1 MTMQRGKDIL
11 LKLEDPTGSS
21 TFVTMAGL
29 RARTISLNA
38 KTVDTT
44 NADSV
49 GAWRELLPG
58 AGVKSLSVSGSGVFT
73 DSTTDEAVRGAFFA
87 QEARKWQVIIP
98 DFGVMEGI
106 MQIAAL
112 EYAGEFDG
120 EAVYSLTLAS
130 AGNITFTPQ

>member
-11 LKLEDPTGSS
+11 LKLENPAGSS
-21 TFVTMAGL
+21 TFVSMAGL

-38 KTVDTT
+38 KTIDTT

-73 DSTTDEAVRGAFFA
+73 DTAADAAIRSVFFA
-87 QEARKWQVIIP
+87 QEARRWQLVIP
-98 DFGVMEGI
+98 AF
-106 MQIAAL
+106 
-112 EYAGEFDG
+112 EYAGDFDG

-130 AGNITFTPQ
+130 AGNISFTPI

>member
-11 LKLEDPTGSS
+11 LKLEEPAGSPV
-21 TFVTMAGL
+21 FLTMAGL

-38 KTVDTT
+38 KTIDTT
-44 NADSV
+44 NADSA
-49 GAWRELLPG
+49 GEWRELLPG

-73 DSTTDEAVRGAFFA
+73 DSAADEAIRSTFFA
-87 QEARKWQVIIP
+87 QDARRWQMVIP
-98 DFGVMEGI
+98 DFGILDGV

-112 EYAGEFDG
+112 EYAGDFDG

-130 AGNITFTPQ
+130 AGNISFTPL